1 MGKNF
6 GPSADLENAMA
17 EALASVEAREKTQE
31 EPEVEVEAEAPD
43 ERPGDEAKGADS
55 EAAGEGE
62 DVAGLKDQLLRLAAD
77 FQNFRKRATREMDEA
92 RRHGSEKVLLGLLPV
107 LDNLERAVSHSG
119 QDDSPIA
126 EGVRMVAK
134 QFVDV
139 LGTFGVTGFESVGE
153 PFDPERHEAMSQVV
167 SEDFPPGAIVEQML
181 KGYLMHDR
189 LLRPAQVIV
198 AAAPARQAEDE
209 AAGEGEG
216 EDV

>member
-1 MGKNF
+1 MGKNL

-17 EALASVEAREKTQE
+17 EALASVEARENPPE
-31 EPEVEVEAEAPD
+31 EPEVEVEAGPPGEEPD
-43 ERPGDEAKGADS
+43 GEAKAADG
-55 EAAGEGE
+55 EAVGESE

-77 FQNFRKRATREMDEA
+77 FQNFRKRTAREMDEA
-92 RRHGSEKVLLGLLPV
+92 RRYGSEKVLLGLLPV

-119 QDDSPIA
+119 EDDSPIA

-153 PFDPERHEAMSQVV
+153 PFDPERHEAMGQMV

-181 KGYLMHDR
+181 KGYFMHDR

-198 AAAPARQAEDE
+198 AAAPAREARDED
-209 AAGEGEG
+209 AGEGEG